1 MNRLALLLCSC
12 LALFPSVYADGEQP
26 PQIGDS
32 IRLDEVIVTGTMPKV
47 NLRNLPMS
55 VSIVGEG
62 EIRNRL
68 EPSLLP
74 LLTEEVPGLFITQRG
89 TMGYGVAAGAAGG
102 MSIRGIGGTPTSGLL
117 VLIDGHPQFMG
128 LMGHPLADSYQSVM
142 TERVEVV
149 RGPAS
154 VLYGSNAMG
163 GVINI
168 ITRKPKQEGT
178 HHSVRFMYG
187 SHQTL
192 SSEAYGGWKGERL
205 YLNGNI
211 GLNRSEGHREN
222 MGFEQLSGYGKAG
235 YNINPNWSSFVDFN
249 ISNTQSS
256 NPGTVS
262 SFIPPVRQRCRRH
275 SRDELFFH

>member
-1 MNRLALLLCSC
+1 
-12 LALFPSVYADGEQP
+12 
-26 PQIGDS
+26 
-32 IRLDEVIVTGTMPKV
+32 
-47 NLRNLPMS
+47 
-55 VSIVGEG
+55 
-62 EIRNRL
+62 
-68 EPSLLP
+68 
-74 LLTEEVPGLFITQRG
+74 
-89 TMGYGVAAGAAGG
+89 
-102 MSIRGIGGTPTSGLL
+102 
-117 VLIDGHPQFMG
+117 
-128 LMGHPLADSYQSVM
+128 
-142 TERVEVV
+142 
-149 RGPAS
+149 
-154 VLYGSNAMG
+154 MG

-262 SFIPPVRQRCRRH
+262 SPPVRQRCRRH